1 MKRKIINTLKILFCL
16 LKILFCLVLV
26 GLYILWLP
34 IGLIFTHFWYEY
46 ALPVKADTD
55 MTYMYESIPWLRPM
69 EGSAEILSISV
80 KIASMPLEYRFS
92 VEVYADGLSKN
103 DISEIVNSGPN
114 NYGSYT
120 VLSPNILRSKI
131 FEVEWHTD
139 DNEWSELAYWLR
151 DNGRYIIP
159 IFYALVMLIMP
170 GTFLILIVALVIDSC
185 KFKKKKL

>member
-1 MKRKIINTLKILFCL
+1 MERKIIITLKILLCIF
-16 LKILFCLVLV
+16 LV

-34 IGLIFTHFWYEY
+34 LGLMVTHSWDEY
-46 ALPVKADTD
+46 TLPVKADTD
-55 MTYMYESIPWLRPM
+55 MTYMYESIPWLREM
-69 EGSAEILSISV
+69 EGSAEIRSISV
-80 KIASMPLEYRFS
+80 KIASMPLDYRFS

-151 DNGRYIIP
+151 DNGRYILP

-170 GTFLILIVALVIDSC
+170 GTFLVLIVALIIDSC
-185 KFKKKKL
+185 KFKTKKP